1 MYDKQQDCYLI
12 EQVMVVVVVV
22 VVVYLYLYL
31 ARKEENDLIK

>member
-1 MYDKQQDCYLI
+1 MYDKQQDYYLI